1 MFNRCPGRFF
11 AATWTPP
18 RTTALTRRPPCAFP
32 RRCTKGRQMQ
42 WCLVDLPPP
51 AMLQST
57 WMMFVRGNLDF
68 CGLLFFQ
75 LSLNHVSLHFFK
87 FHLSTAQ
94 CWEEKNP
101 PRDPV
106 THELVG
112 DHKRFPSG
120 MGALGSYVRGKGLGF
135 AMYTAESTET
145 CGGYPASAN
154 YEDLDAKTF
163 AKCEYFT
170 PRHTS
175 WTYIL
180 TPFARCALPTPYTSS
195 LYFVP
200 YSLFFFFTLR

>member
-1 MFNRCPGRFF
+1 MIFV
-11 AATWTPP
+11 
-18 RTTALTRRPPCAFP
+18 ALCFSNFP
-32 RRCTKGRQMQ
+32 
-42 WCLVDLPPP
+42 LI
-51 AMLQST
+51 
-57 WMMFVRGNLDF
+57 
-68 CGLLFFQ
+68 
-75 LSLNHVSLHFFK
+75 LSLYTFSK
-87 FHLSTAQ
+87 FTSPSVQ

-163 AKCEYFT
+163 AKCEL
-170 PRHTS
+170 
-175 WTYIL
+175 L
-180 TPFARCALPTPYTSS
+180 TPLARSLSKLLPCGVLIKYRTLPRFTFYPT
-195 LYFVP
+195 LLF
-200 YSLFFFFTLR
+200 SLFP